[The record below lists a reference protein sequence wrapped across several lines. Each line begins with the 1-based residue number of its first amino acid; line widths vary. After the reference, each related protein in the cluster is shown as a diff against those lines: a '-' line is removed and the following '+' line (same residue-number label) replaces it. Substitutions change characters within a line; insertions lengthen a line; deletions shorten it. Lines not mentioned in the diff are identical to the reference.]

1 MRYTYWIFSF
11 IAVLLVG
18 CIGVLYF
25 LPQKFSWL
33 ACILIGVAL
42 LLLLVLFRSVLMPAQ
57 TVRHGLDLISAQDFN
72 NRLVKVGEP
81 ESDRLVMLFNTM
93 IDKLRNE
100 RLLNQERE
108 NFLQL
113 LVEASPMGVVML
125 DFDGRITLVNPSFLK
140 IAGIIDDNE
149 VMGRRLEELPAELAR
164 HMLDVPLGECIEIR
178 QGDIMRYR
186 CYHLSFIQS
195 GFKRE
200 FYLLESLTEE
210 VMKAERNAYEKVI
223 RIISHEVNNTMGGV
237 RSVLET
243 LHEFSE
249 SDEVKEVIESC
260 DNRCDQMTRFINS
273 YADVVRVP
281 EPVKEPVDIN
291 EMIGDMIPFL
301 QGMGS
306 EKVYL
311 RFNPSGENIVADI
324 DLSLIQQ
331 VIVNIIKNAIESITM
346 KRGCRNGDSVADDSE
361 NSDARNGDVRNGNS
375 VPCDSVSSDSRN
387 GDLVAC
393 DSGFGDSVY
402 TDGDNLSG
410 YKDIGHIDIFTGES
424 EGHPMIEI
432 GNNGEPISDAV
443 SRQLFSPFFTTKR
456 EGRGIGLT
464 LISEILNRHGATYSL
479 KTTSDGIT
487 RFRILFR

>member
-1 MRYTYWIFSF
+1 MRHTYWIFSF

-18 CIGVLYF
+18 CMGVLYF
-25 LPQKFSWL
+25 LPQKFNWL

-81 ESDRLVMLFNTM
+81 ESDRLVTLFNTM

-100 RLLNQERE
+100 RLLNRERE

-140 IAGIIDDNE
+140 IAGIAGENE
-149 VMGRRLEELPAELAR
+149 MMGRSLEELPGELTR
-164 HMLDVPLGECIEIR
+164 RMRDVPLGECIEIR
-178 QGDIMRYR
+178 RGDIMRYR

-243 LHEFSE
+243 LHDFSE
-249 SDEVKEVIESC
+249 SDEVREVIESC

-291 EMIGDMIPFL
+291 EMIGDMMPFL

-306 EKVYL
+306 EKVSL
-311 RFNPSGENIVADI
+311 RFNPSEENIVADI
-324 DLSLIQQ
+324 DLPLMQQ
-331 VIVNIIKNAIESITM
+331 VIVNIVKNAIESITM
-346 KRGCRNGDSVADDSE
+346 RRDSRNGDSESRDSRNDESVDGDSE
-361 NSDARNGDVRNGNS
+361 
-375 VPCDSVSSDSRN
+375 SSDSRN
-387 GDLVAC
+387 GDLMAC
-393 DSGFGDSVY
+393 DSGFRDSVY
-402 TDGDNLSG
+402 TDKDTLSG
-410 YKDIGHIDIFTGES
+410 YRDMGRIDINIGEI

>member
-1 MRYTYWIFSF
+1 
-11 IAVLLVG
+11 
-18 CIGVLYF
+18 
-25 LPQKFSWL
+25 
-33 ACILIGVAL
+33 
-42 LLLLVLFRSVLMPAQ
+42 MPAQ

-81 ESDRLVMLFNTM
+81 ESDRLVTLFNTM

-140 IAGIIDDNE
+140 IAGIAGENE
-149 VMGRRLEELPAELAR
+149 MMGRSLEELPGELTR
-164 HMLDVPLGECIEIR
+164 RMLDVPLGECIEIR

-306 EKVYL
+306 EKVSL
-311 RFNPSGENIVADI
+311 RFNPSVENIVADI

-346 KRGCRNGDSVADDSE
+346 KRDYRNGDSVAGDSE
-361 NSDARNGDVRNGNS
+361 NSVARNGNS
-375 VPCDSVSSDSRN
+375 EACDSDNSNSRN
-387 GDLVAC
+387 GDLVAD
-393 DSGFGDSVY
+393 DSGFRDSVY

-410 YKDIGHIDIFTGES
+410 YKDIGHIDIYTGES